1 MEKKSSKKKEEVDK
15 TKQYKAPSKKKQAS
29 GKNTKASGKKPTKE
43 EVKNMSKEQRK
54 AYKKMKRKKSKL
66 RKFFLVLF
74 LLIVLTIMVGL
85 GIFAG
90 LFFGDTWSIDERYL
104 TINTANSIVYDK
116 EDNVICELNGD
127 ENRKIISMNDEEMS
141 PYLPKA
147 FIAIEDKRFYEHHG
161 VDIKRTAAATIN
173 FIIHRG
179 NSSFGGSSITQQLVK
194 NITDEDADEGAAGV
208 ERKIKEMSRAYK
220 IEKML
225 SKDQILERYLNL
237 IYLGGGSKNISG
249 VEVASEWYFN
259 KSAKDL
265 SIAECAFL
273 AGINHSPNAYDPYK
287 EGVDHTEK
295 IKSRTKTVLKEM
307 KDQGMFPDETLYQ
320 EAVAEVEEGLHFEQG
335 IRTSK
340 TALSYTAAAA
350 IDQIAKQLAT
360 EEGLDVSYARDL
372 LYGGGYRI
380 YTTEDPAIQDRLEE
394 EYLKETYIKK
404 SKENEGAHTQSAMV
418 ILDHT
423 KGQVVACV
431 GGLGEDSNALGLNR
445 AKQARQPGSSVKPIA
460 AIAPAVEA
468 GVITAATVY
477 DDSPTTFPK
486 YSPRNSTGYQG
497 LCTVRRAVGVSA
509 NIFEVKVLSDLG
521 VGKSIEFL
529 QKAGVTTVTKET
541 DSNLAM
547 VLGGMHVGISP
558 LEMAGVYG
566 MIANDGVYITP
577 TFYTRLEDSNGNV
590 VLKPDQKET
599 RVMSEGNAYIL
610 KSILTEPVVGAG
622 GTATN
627 CKIPN
632 MSVGAK
638 TGSTSKNVDR
648 WLCGFTPYYTAT
660 TWFGYDINE
669 TVVFSGNPSAKI
681 WAAVMKDI
689 HKELPGKNFER
700 PSNIVSAKICMDS
713 GCVATEACSRVYTEN
728 FVKGT
733 VPGECEGHPK
743 LKICKETEKIANE
756 YCKDV
761 EERTFLTKPEK
772 ERDTKKWQT
781 ADGDKYTIPT
791 ETCDV
796 HKKPVEPVN
805 NTVTNSTTNT
815 TAKPNNNTT
824 TNTVGGGTAKPT
836 EKVTVPDL
844 KGKTLEEARTALKN
858 AGLTIVEEQKA
869 DDKVAKGKVI
879 SQGVEAGKKVDK
891 GTKVKVV
898 VSTGPA
904 TTPPPAT
911 NTTTTPQP

>member
-1 MEKKSSKKKEEVDK
+1 
-15 TKQYKAPSKKKQAS
+15 
-29 GKNTKASGKKPTKE
+29 
-43 EVKNMSKEQRK
+43 
-54 AYKKMKRKKSKL
+54 
-66 RKFFLVLF
+66 
-74 LLIVLTIMVGL
+74 
-85 GIFAG
+85 
-90 LFFGDTWSIDERYL
+90 
-104 TINTANSIVYDK
+104 
-116 EDNVICELNGD
+116 
-127 ENRKIISMNDEEMS
+127 
-141 PYLPKA
+141 
-147 FIAIEDKRFYEHHG
+147 
-161 VDIKRTAAATIN
+161 
-173 FIIHRG
+173 
-179 NSSFGGSSITQQLVK
+179 
-194 NITDEDADEGAAGV
+194 
-208 ERKIKEMSRAYK
+208 
-220 IEKML
+220 
-225 SKDQILERYLNL
+225 
-237 IYLGGGSKNISG
+237 
-249 VEVASEWYFN
+249 
-259 KSAKDL
+259 
-265 SIAECAFL
+265 
-273 AGINHSPNAYDPYK
+273 
-287 EGVDHTEK
+287 
-295 IKSRTKTVLKEM
+295 
-307 KDQGMFPDETLYQ
+307 
-320 EAVAEVEEGLHFEQG
+320 
-335 IRTSK
+335 
-340 TALSYTAAAA
+340 
-350 IDQIAKQLAT
+350 
-360 EEGLDVSYARDL
+360 
-372 LYGGGYRI
+372 
-380 YTTEDPAIQDRLEE
+380 
-394 EYLKETYIKK
+394 
-404 SKENEGAHTQSAMV
+404 
-418 ILDHT
+418 
-423 KGQVVACV
+423 
-431 GGLGEDSNALGLNR
+431 
-445 AKQARQPGSSVKPIA
+445 
-460 AIAPAVEA
+460 
-468 GVITAATVY
+468 
-477 DDSPTTFPK
+477 
-486 YSPRNSTGYQG
+486 
-497 LCTVRRAVGVSA
+497 
-509 NIFEVKVLSDLG
+509 
-521 VGKSIEFL
+521 
-529 QKAGVTTVTKET
+529 
-541 DSNLAM
+541 
-547 VLGGMHVGISP
+547 
-558 LEMAGVYG
+558 
-566 MIANDGVYITP
+566 
-577 TFYTRLEDSNGNV
+577 
-590 VLKPDQKET
+590 
-599 RVMSEGNAYIL
+599 
-610 KSILTEPVVGAG
+610 
-622 GTATN
+622 
-627 CKIPN
+627 